1 MATIDDF
8 AKIELRV
15 GKVLSAEKVPE
26 TDKLLKLS
34 VDFGPVVGTRQVISG
49 IAMYVPDPAT
59 LVGLHIGFVTNLE
72 PRIIRGL
79 ESQAMILA
87 GHTEE
92 GVFSAIGPLQ
102 NLPPG
107 TLIK

>member
-8 AKIELRV
+8 AKIEMRV
-15 GKVLSAEKVPE
+15 GKVLTAEKVPD

-34 VDFGPVVGTRQVISG
+34 VDFGTFGIRQVISG
-49 IAMYVPDPAT
+49 IALYVPDPML
-59 LVGLHIGFVTNLE
+59 LVGMHIGFVTNLE
-72 PRIIRGL
+72 PRIIKGL

-92 GVFSAIGPLQ
+92 GVFSPIGPLST
-102 NLPPG
+102 LPPG